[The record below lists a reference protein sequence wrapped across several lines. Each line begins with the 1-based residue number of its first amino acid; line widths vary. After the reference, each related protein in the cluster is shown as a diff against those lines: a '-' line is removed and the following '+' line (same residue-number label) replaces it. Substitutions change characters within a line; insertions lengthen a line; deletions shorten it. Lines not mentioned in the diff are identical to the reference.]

1 MKSNKVKNIFD
12 WLNHISYSK
21 TEIDQFTDQDWDK
34 FNSYMTHRFIS
45 MYEPYAVI
53 CNELQML
60 NPLDKKAVYLCYKN
74 ILPKQ
79 KMFFKYIKSKVK
91 QPEKERL
98 DAVVKYFQV
107 SEREAKDCIK
117 VIEKDYMIKILED
130 LGTEEKEIKKIIK
143 SW

>member
-1 MKSNKVKNIFD
+1 
-12 WLNHISYSK
+12 
-21 TEIDQFTDQDWDK
+21 
-34 FNSYMTHRFIS
+34 
-45 MYEPYAVI
+45 
-53 CNELQML
+53 
-60 NPLDKKAVYLCYKN
+60 
-74 ILPKQ
+74 
-79 KMFFKYIKSKVK
+79 MFLKYIKSKVK
-91 QPEKERL
+91 QPDKEIL